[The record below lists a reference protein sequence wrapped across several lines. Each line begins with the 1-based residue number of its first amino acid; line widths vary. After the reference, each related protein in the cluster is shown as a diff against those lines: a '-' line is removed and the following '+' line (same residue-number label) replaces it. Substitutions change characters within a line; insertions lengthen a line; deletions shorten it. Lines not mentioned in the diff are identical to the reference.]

1 MKVVSQSL
9 NQIINAQKIGAN
21 AIICVHSKKLD
32 QILNILTEEGFI
44 RGFFK
49 KKAGSSSK
57 CCVLLK
63 YVNDRGAIK
72 NVSSMSRPSLKF
84 FAKHGWL
91 AKPLNGAGILII
103 STREGIVANEQAFF
117 QKVGGQCLFRIS

>member
-49 KKAGSSSK
+49 KKAGLSSK

>member
-1 MKVVSQSL
+1 MKAISEFL

-21 AIICVHSKKLD
+21 SVVCMHSKKLD

-49 KKAGSSSK
+49 KKIGSDLK

-63 YVNDRGAIK
+63 YISDHGAIQ
-72 NVSSMSRPSLKF
+72 NVCLMSRPSLKSF
-84 FAKHGWL
+84 KKHKQL
-91 AKPLNGAGILII
+91 SKSLNGARVLIMSTNRGII
-103 STREGIVANEQAFF
+103 TNEQAFF
-117 QKVGGQCLFRIS
+117 QKVGGQCLFRIC